1 MSESAAP
8 AAMHRYPDADRI
20 RRLIGEGFHALS
32 RREQGLAER
41 CARSIVQQAP
51 ETVDGWV
58 LLARA
63 RQQVFDFAAMR
74 EHIARACALAP
85 DRVDLVIAAAEASI
99 ANGDIRGAR
108 AQLAAAAA
116 QCGDDVKTLHQLTV
130 VYTQLGRHRE
140 AYDVARR
147 LADSAGRQTAT
158 RFALSSA
165 AIAVG
170 RFEEAEQQLE
180 AIIADDPDEAEAYY
194 TRATLRR
201 QTAASNHIDELEHRL
216 RDLQA
221 GNPAEVPL
229 CYALGKECEDAG
241 AYEKAFGYFR
251 RGANARH
258 RRLSYDVAIDTAAL
272 RDIAAT
278 FDEHWWQEAPR
289 GEDTQGAIFICGLP
303 RSGTT
308 LVDRILASHPQVSS
322 LGEINDFAYAVMR
335 FGAPASG
342 KGELMR
348 RVADADMSAIGRE
361 YMEAIRGYGEP
372 GPCLVDKTPGNVL
385 YLGLIA
391 RALPRARIV
400 HVHRHPMAAG
410 YAMYKTLFRM
420 GYPFSYHL
428 ESIGQ
433 YWLAHQRLLSHWKV
447 LFGERILDVSY
458 EALIDDQEGVSR
470 KIVAHCGLDWSEDCL
485 RFHENRAPTATA
497 SAVQVRQPLYGRA
510 RDLWRR
516 YETELA
522 PLRRVLVAGGAE
534 L

>member
-1 MSESAAP
+1 MSESAAA
-8 AAMHRYPDADRI
+8 AAMHGHPESERM
-20 RRLIGEGFHALS
+20 RRLIGEGFRALS
-32 RREQGLAER
+32 RREAGLAER

-63 RQQVFDFAAMR
+63 RQQVFDFAGMR
-74 EHIARACALAP
+74 EHMARACTLAP
-85 DRVDLVIAAAEASI
+85 HRVDLLIAAAEASI
-99 ANGDIRGAR
+99 ANGDIREAL
-108 AQLAAAAA
+108 AQLADAAA
-116 QCGDDVKTLHQLTV
+116 QCGDDIETLHQLTV

-140 AYDVARR
+140 AYEAARR
-147 LADSAGRQTAT
+147 LSDSAGHQTAT

-170 RFEEAEQQLE
+170 RLDEATQQLE

-201 QTAASNHIDELEHRL
+201 QTAASNHIDELERKL
-216 RDLQA
+216 GELPP
-221 GNPAEVPL
+221 GNAAEIPL
-229 CYALGKECEDAG
+229 CYAIGKECEDVG
-241 AYEKAFGYFR
+241 AYEAAFGYFR
-251 RGANARH
+251 RGAEARH

-272 RDIAAT
+272 RDIEGT
-278 FDEHWWQEAPR
+278 FDKHWWREAPI
-289 GEDTQGAIFICGLP
+289 GEDTQGAIFVCGLP

-348 RVADADMSAIGRE
+348 HVAGADMTAMGRE
-361 YMEAIRGYGEP
+361 YTESIRGYGEP
-372 GPCLVDKTPGNVL
+372 GPCLIDKTPGNVL

-391 RALPRARIV
+391 RALPGARIV

-420 GYPFSYHL
+420 GYPFSYDL
-428 ESIGQ
+428 ESIGR
-433 YWLAHQRLLSHWKV
+433 YWLAHRRLVSHWNA

-458 EALIDDQEGVSR
+458 EALVDDQEGVSR
-470 KIVAHCGLDWSEDCL
+470 RILAHCGLDWSDDCL
-485 RFHENRAPTATA
+485 RFHENSAPTATA

-510 RDLWRR
+510 RDL
-516 YETELA
+516 
-522 PLRRVLVAGGAE
+522 
-534 L
+534 